1 MEALLF
7 LHSGEERLR
16 HLLASG
22 GFRTSAPAPPPETRR
37 FPRRWWRDP
46 RWPAPRPGA
55 GCPVRRGLRGR
66 RCRSAPHGK
75 AGPVQRVRR
84 LRGGKVACVE
94 ADDAC
99 PAGLGGGGIHRDLRQ
114 GGKPLVQGRGQLT
127 FVGENLRKP
136 PGNVA
141 HPGVQPGDTVVVQG
155 AGFIAF
161 RQLFRLHHAFR
172 TGAGAPF
179 PQGPQY
185 HAAFQ
190 IKPAGALGTQQP
202 LVPGKGVHVAAQ
214 LFNVHRQLQPRA
226 WAPSIR

>member
-7 LHSGEERLR
+7 CIQVKNVYDACLHRRLQDVSACTAAR
-16 HLLASG
+16 NASISSKVVAWPTLA
-22 GFRTSAPAPPPETRR
+22 RTT
-37 FPRRWWRDP
+37 PRRRVPSTAW
-46 RWPAPRPGA
+46 APGA
-55 GCPVRRGLRGR
+55 VQ
-66 RCRSAPHGK
+66 SAPHGK

-141 HPGVQPGDTVVVQG
+141 HPGVEPGDTVVVQG

-190 IKPAGALGTQQP
+190 IKPAGALGPSSP
-202 LVPGKGVHVAAQ
+202 LCPGKAYMWQPSFSTSTG
-214 LFNVHRQLQPRA
+214 RQPRA